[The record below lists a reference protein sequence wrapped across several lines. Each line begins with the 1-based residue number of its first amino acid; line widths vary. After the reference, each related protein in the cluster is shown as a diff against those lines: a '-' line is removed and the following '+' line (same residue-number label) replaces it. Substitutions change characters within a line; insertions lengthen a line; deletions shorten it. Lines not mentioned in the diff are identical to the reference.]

1 MKIKEYIEQL
11 ESNFKTIEEILEKQV
26 INDKKTEKILLDLVK
41 DVNELFLY
49 IDAIDRSLS
58 QDKKSKVYKH
68 FEFRKAIIGM
78 AKLANFED
86 K

>member
-1 MKIKEYIEQL
+1 MKEYIKQL
-11 ESNFKTIEEILEKQV
+11 ESNFKTIEDILGDIVKQNKKRDEI
-26 INDKKTEKILLDLVK
+26 ILQLAK
-41 DVNELFLY
+41 DINELFLY
-49 IDAIDRSLS
+49 IGAIDSSLS

-68 FEFRKAIIGM
+68 FEYRKAIIGM

>member
-26 INDKKTEKILLDLVK
+26 INDKKREKILLNLVK

-49 IDAIDRSLS
+49 INAIDSSLS
-58 QDKKSKVYKH
+58 QDKKSKIYKH
-68 FEFRKAIIGM
+68 FEYKKAIIEM
-78 AKLANFED
+78 AKLANF
-86 K
+86 KK

>member
-1 MKIKEYIEQL
+1 MKEYIKQL
-11 ESNFKTIEEILEKQV
+11 ESNFKTIEDILSEIVKQNKKRDEV
-26 INDKKTEKILLDLVK
+26 ILQLAK

-49 IDAIDRSLS
+49 IGAIDSSLS
-58 QDKKSKVYKH
+58 QDKKSKIYKH
-68 FEFRKAIIGM
+68 FEYKKAIIEM

>member
-1 MKIKEYIEQL
+1 MKEYIKQL
-11 ESNFKTIEEILEKQV
+11 ESNFKTIEDILSEIVKQNKKRDEV
-26 INDKKTEKILLDLVK
+26 ILQLAK

-49 IDAIDRSLS
+49 IGAIDSSLS
-58 QDKKSKVYKH
+58 KDKKSKVYKH

>member
-1 MKIKEYIEQL
+1 MKEYIKQL
-11 ESNFKTIEEILEKQV
+11 ENNFKAIEDILSEIVKQ
-26 INDKKTEKILLDLVK
+26 NKKRDEITLQLVK

-49 IDAIDRSLS
+49 INAIDSSLS

>member
-1 MKIKEYIEQL
+1 MKEYIKQL
-11 ESNFKTIEEILEKQV
+11 ESNFKTIEDILSEIVKQNKKRDEV
-26 INDKKTEKILLDLVK
+26 ILQLAK

-49 IDAIDRSLS
+49 IGAIDSSLS